1 LSQGLPAPVLVEILM
16 AFDDEFGENAFVKE
30 MQTETS

>member
-1 LSQGLPAPVLVEILM
+1 VEILM